1 MSIFTGMKISA
12 SALTA
17 QRLRMDVISNNI
29 ANLDTTS
36 TGRTTPAGNPI
47 PYRRQVTIFRPR
59 PSEHRFSTWLGKAER
74 SLSSEGVQVSA
85 ILEDASP
92 LRLEYEPNSPDAAQQ
107 AELGV
112 PVGYVRYPNVNIVTE
127 MIDMISASRSYE
139 ANVAALNAGKAM
151 ASKALE
157 IGKE

>member
-1 MSIFTGMKISA
+1 MGIFTGMKASA
-12 SALTA
+12 SGLTA

-36 TGRTTPAGNPI
+36 IGRTTAAGNPI
-47 PYRRQVTIFRPR
+47 PYRRQVAIFQPR
-59 PSEHRFSTWLGKAER
+59 PSEQRFSTLLEKELPN
-74 SLSSEGVQVSA
+74 LSSDGVQVSA
-85 ILEDASP
+85 ILEDNSP
-92 LRLEYEPNSPDAAQQ
+92 LRLEYEPNSPDAVQQ
-107 AELGV
+107 GEPGV

-139 ANVAALNAGKAM
+139 ANVTALNASKAM